1 MKNVK
6 NRPSN
11 AAKLRANAEAKLKE
25 KQRESALPVT
35 ESDKEKLVHELQ
47 VHQIELEMQNQEL
60 HEAREKTETTLNK
73 YTELYDFAP
82 VGYFNLDLQGEI
94 CELNLNAA
102 KLLGGERANLINH
115 NFKLF
120 ISQNTRPVFNNFFQ
134 KVFESDAKAS
144 CEVILGNSSN
154 PPLYVYIEGIV
165 FDEGQKCL
173 AAVIDIT
180 ERKKAEV
187 KLKKSLGEKEILLRE
202 LHHRVKN
209 NMQVIS
215 SLLRLQSATL
225 DSKKAVAVFRECQNR
240 IKAMALIHEKF
251 YRSQDLSNINFE
263 TYVRDLVDTLAQS
276 YDVSQNKVTVDIN
289 IKNVSLEIDTA
300 ISCGMI
306 INELISNSLKHAFP
320 QGAKRNI
327 GVSILPAEG
336 NHVEMIISDNGL
348 GIPAELD
355 FRKTDTLGLQLVNTL
370 VNDQL
375 DGKIEL
381 DRTAGTKF
389 KITFEKKG
397 AYNEQ
402 QKTNPDS

>member
-6 NRPSN
+6 NKLSN
-11 AAKLRANAEAKLKE
+11 AAKLRATAEAKLKE
-25 KQRESALPVT
+25 KQREAALPVT

-60 HEAREKTETTLNK
+60 HEAREKTEATLNK

-82 VGYFNLDLQGEI
+82 VGYFTLDREGEI
-94 CELNLNAA
+94 CELNLSAA
-102 KLLGGERANLINH
+102 KLLGAERAHLINH

-120 ISQNTRPVFNNFFQ
+120 ISQDTRPVFNDFFR
-134 KVFESDAKAS
+134 KVFVNDAKAS
-144 CEVILGNSSN
+144 CEVILSKNSN
-154 PPLYVYIEGIV
+154 PPLYVYIEGIAS
-165 FDEGQKCL
+165 DEGQKCL

-180 ERKKAEV
+180 ERRKAEV
-187 KLKKSLGEKEILLRE
+187 KLEKSLGEKEMLLRE

-251 YRSQDLSNINFE
+251 YCSEDLSNINFE
-263 TYVRDLVDTLAQS
+263 TYVRDLVETLTQS
-276 YDVSQNKVTVDIN
+276 YDVSKNKITVDIN

-306 INELISNSLKHAFP
+306 INELISNSIKYAFP

-327 GVSILPAEG
+327 SVSILPAGG
-336 NHVEMIISDNGL
+336 NYVEMIVSDNGL
-348 GIPAELD
+348 GFPAELD
-355 FRKTDTLGLQLVNTL
+355 FRKADTLGLQLVNTL
-370 VNDQL
+370 VKDQL
-375 DGKIEL
+375 GGKIEL

-397 AYNEQ
+397 AHNE